1 MKLLRPHVRVDPKD
15 QVGQGM
21 DAVFVLVLFFGIGFF
36 IDRQVGSTPWA
47 MLIATTL
54 GAVGVFYKLK
64 MAYEAKMSAHEQDL
78 QTSRSVQS

>member
-36 IDRQVGSTPWA
+36 IDRQLGSTPWA
-47 MLIATTL
+47 MVTLSTL
-54 GAVGVFYKLK
+54 GAIGVFYRLK

-78 QTSRSVQS
+78 QTSRSAKS